1 MIPISDVCSATSVVI
16 VFEIST
22 SADSRASKVITS
34 KNVEKFWKVDLPGQ
48 SPAAR
53 TWGRSVNPVK
63 PGTAASVRR
72 IAAIVAPTAAGR
84 VSPRLK
90 YSSS

>member
-1 MIPISDVCSATSVVI
+1 MTPISGVCSATSVVI

-22 SADSRASKVITS
+22 SAESSASTVITS
-34 KNVEKFWKVDLPGQ
+34 KNFENVSKAALPGQ

-53 TWGRSVNPVK
+53 TEGSSPKPVK

-72 IAAIVAPTAAGR
+72 IAATVAPTAPVR
-84 VSPRLK
+84 VSASRK
-90 YSSS
+90 ASVS